1 MAIVVALVHLLVVY
15 KPNSGQFVGS
25 FNLDM
30 HLHPLFVKRVL
41 EKEAQVRSLRSY
53 EALPSGLLCTAI
65 GALESKQL
73 QQ

>member
-1 MAIVVALVHLLVVY
+1 MAIVVVLVHLLVVY

-41 EKEAQVRSLRSY
+41 EEEAQVRS
-53 EALPSGLLCTAI
+53 
-65 GALESKQL
+65 
-73 QQ
+73 